1 MAGEHMNESSV
12 PKLISSEMAML
23 WNTYVADTAAVCCI
37 KHYIKTNEDP
47 DVLPVL
53 KYALTIAND
62 HIDEIASLFKKE
74 EFPVPDG
81 FNEEDIYI
89 DAPKLFSDVTYLR
102 FMHHL
107 GRTGLNAYSLAK
119 SVSAREDVR
128 SMFKKYY
135 EQTEKLFDMAAEAM
149 QEKGV
154 FIRSPYIQYPKKV
167 KYVSDHQ
174 FLGGIIGKKRQ
185 LLAIEIAHLG
195 TNIELSNIAKTMLL
209 AFSQVAQEKVI
220 SNYFKKGYD
229 MSLEHVEY
237 FLNALKNDDVSYPST
252 WDGSIT
258 DSTMAPFSDKLM
270 MFLISSI
277 TAVGVMDFGI
287 AIGASVR
294 KDLAIQ
300 YAKMMIKVGNFA
312 DDGAKLM
319 IDHGWLEKPPQSLNR
334 EELRKK

>member
-1 MAGEHMNESSV
+1 MNGGSI

-53 KYALTIAND
+53 KYALSIAQD
-62 HIDEIASLFKKE
+62 HIDDISSLFNKE
-74 EFPVPDG
+74 EIPIPNG
-81 FNEEDIYI
+81 FNEKDLHN
-89 DAPKLFSDVTYLR
+89 DTPRLFSDVTYIR

-119 SVSAREDVR
+119 SVSARKDVR
-128 SMFKKYY
+128 GMFKKYY

-149 QEKGV
+149 EEKGI
-154 FIRSPYIQYPKKV
+154 FIRSPYIDYPKKV
-167 KYVSDHQ
+167 EYVSDHR
-174 FLGGIIGKKRQ
+174 FLGGILGKKRQ

-209 AFSQVAQEKVI
+209 AFSQVAKQKVI
-220 SNYFKKGYD
+220 SDYFKRGYD
-229 MSLEHVEY
+229 MSLEHAEY
-237 FLNALKNDDVSYPST
+237 FLNVLKNDDVAYPST

-258 DSTMAPFSDKLM
+258 DSTISPFSDRLM
-270 MFLISSI
+270 MFLIASI

-287 AIGASVR
+287 AIGASIR

-312 DDGAKLM
+312 DEGAKIM
-319 IDHGWLEKPPQSLNR
+319 IDNGWLEKPPQSLDR
-334 EELRKK
+334 EKLRNK